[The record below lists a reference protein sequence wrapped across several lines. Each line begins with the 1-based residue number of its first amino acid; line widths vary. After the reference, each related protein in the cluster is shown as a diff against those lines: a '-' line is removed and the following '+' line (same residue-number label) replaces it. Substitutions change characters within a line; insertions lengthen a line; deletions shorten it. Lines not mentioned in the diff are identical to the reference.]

1 MIKNISNTYDG
12 GKVQLDNNSFTKC
25 SFNNCIMEFGGTGPV
40 ELNECGFNNVQWV
53 FTGAAQNTLNFLHGI
68 YSGMGE
74 GGKQLVEATF
84 DNIRGQNVTKSSKA
98 TPKDGAL

>member
-1 MIKNISNTYDG
+1 
-12 GKVQLDNNSFTKC
+12 
-25 SFNNCIMEFGGTGPV
+25 MEFGGTGPV

-74 GGKQLVEATF
+74 GGIQLVEATF